1 MVKITEHEN
10 DLHIRPPTML
20 CDVEL
25 GEIPQPMPDKAFF
38 MMLIG
43 SAGSGKTSFLVSLL
57 TQKKPAIYRRVFEN
71 IYVVAPAHSL
81 ASIKSNIFRN
91 HSPDKI
97 FNELSVSTLQ
107 TIKTNV
113 MKEASDGYNSLL
125 IIDDMTVYLK
135 DKENEKLLKDLI
147 YNRRHY
153 HLSIILCVQS
163 YTATPL
169 TLRKTISHG
178 VLFKPKNKREF
189 ESVFEEV
196 LFQPKHI
203 IDEVSK
209 HVYKKA
215 HDFLYFDV
223 NNGEL
228 YKNFNKLDIQE

>member
-57 TQKKPAIYRRVFEN
+57 TQRKPAIYRKVFEN
-71 IYVVAPAHSL
+71 IFVVAPSHSL

-91 HSPDKI
+91 HPQDKI
-97 FNELSVSTLQ
+97 FNELNPETLAS
-107 TIKTNV
+107 IKSKVLT
-113 MKEASDGYNSLL
+113 EASEGYNSLL
-125 IIDDMTVYLK
+125 IVDDQTVHLK
-135 DKENEKLLKDLI
+135 APHNEKLLKDLI

-178 VLFKPKNKREF
+178 ALFKPKNKREF

-215 HDFLYFDV
+215 HDFLFFDV
-223 NNGEL
+223 NNGDL

>member
-1 MVKITEHEN
+1 MVKITENKN
-10 DLHIRPPTML
+10 DLHIKPPVML

-25 GEIPQPMPDKAFF
+25 GEIPEPMPDKAFF

-57 TQKKPAIYRRVFEN
+57 TQKKPKIYRKVFEN
-71 IYVVAPAHSL
+71 IFVVAPTHSL

-91 HSPDKI
+91 HNQEKI
-97 FNELSVSTLQ
+97 FNELNPVTLE
-107 TIKTNV
+107 TIKA
-113 MKEASDGYNSLL
+113 KALSEATDGYNSLL
-125 IIDDMTVYLK
+125 IIDDMTVHLK

-153 HLSIILCVQS
+153 HMSIIMCVQS
-163 YTATPL
+163 YSACPL
-169 TLRKTISHG
+169 TIRKTISHG
-178 VLFKPKNKREF
+178 ALFKPKNKKEF

-209 HVYKKA
+209 HVFKKA
-215 HDFLYFDV
+215 HDFLFFDV
-223 NNGEL
+223 NNGNL
-228 YKNFNKLDIQE
+228 YRNFNRLDIEE